1 MPVRWR
7 RGTSLAVLG
16 AAAVLGACGA
26 GDSVDF
32 DTPEMPDRAPTM
44 APDPPEM
51 DLEPPGG

>member
-7 RGTSLAVLG
+7 RGAWVAALG
-16 AAAVLGACGA
+16 AAAVLGACGT

-32 DTPEMPDRAPTM
+32 DTPEMPDRPPTM